1 MATYTAEQERRAQD
15 RLAEIWRASTRREKL
30 RIAERFGYRGTDE
43 SKLRVMRRMLTSSL
57 GPGEKANVS
66 DYFKPYST
74 SPQEDVWKGRV
85 PPWELDSPYLI
96 KGYVMYVTETDGTL
110 TSWEQWLNLDG
121 EKLGRGEG
129 EVKSRSIKRLF
140 EDFNW
145 MVRHVLS
152 RYQSAEG
159 FNPEARPVAGIAFTN
174 KGAKALID
182 ELEKKWDQPIGIPV
196 HTEPFGINIHST
208 THDYEG
214 DERQPLRSKTYQRA
228 FPKGKRHAMI
238 AYANRAYG
246 QMTRTGGRL
255 A

>member
-1 MATYTAEQERRAQD
+1 MAYTAEQERRAQD

-30 RIAERFGYRGTDE
+30 RIAERFDYRGSDE

-74 SPQEDVWKGRV
+74 SPLVDVWKGRV

-96 KGYVMYVTETDGTL
+96 KGYVMYVTETEGTL
-110 TSWEQWLNLDG
+110 TSWEQWLNVDAQV
-121 EKLGRGEG
+121 LGRSRG
-129 EVKSRSIKRLF
+129 EVKSQSIRSLF
-140 EDFNW
+140 EDFNQ
-145 MVRHVLS
+145 MVRHVLM

-159 FNPEARPVAGIAFTN
+159 FNEEARPVAGIAFTD
-174 KGAKALID
+174 KGAAALATK
-182 ELEKKWDQPIGIPV
+182 LEKEWGQPVAIPV
-196 HTEPFGINIHST
+196 HTEPFSIQIHST
-208 THDYEG
+208 KVPYEG
-214 DERQPLRSKTYQRA
+214 KERQEFQSKTYQRA